1 MINVIPTKT
10 DDLKVLLERLFP
22 DTRISDIGVA
32 LLAAEITDLE
42 NRCQA
47 MHSRIDFNARQM
59 VELNVLLSRQI
70 NTKNKYGTSDHAK
83 QRALPHA
90 S

>member
-1 MINVIPTKT
+1 MIIPTKT

-22 DTRISDIGVA
+22 DIPISDSGVA

-42 NRCQA
+42 NRCEA
-47 MHSRIDFNARQM
+47 MHSRIDFNARRM
-59 VELNVLLSRQI
+59 VEVNVLLSRKI
-70 NTKNKYGTSDHAK
+70 NRKNKYGINDRAK
-83 QRALPHA
+83 QRALPRA